1 MERQRSFWSMCVVVL
16 GLVVSGCPASRSAIQ
31 VTVEVAPTVR
41 STCFRVVAQSP
52 GGAEVVSEP
61 VARKDRLVVAV
72 YSSEALTGT
81 VTLTARGFVGKGCD
95 APQTLNDESAPVQQ
109 AFVKDEVTKVTL
121 SVGPLPTTVDAD
133 ADGFRAASKDGPD
146 CSDTNAAINPA
157 AAELCGDRLD
167 NDCDTLADCAAP
179 TCEGFTC
186 DDQNLCTTQDR
197 CRAGSCGGSQVQ
209 CMASTGQCGTAG
221 ACNPVTGACVFT
233 SVDAGTTCD
242 DGNPCTG
249 PDVCLTD
256 GGCGGSTAM
265 CTTPPGPCF
274 ASSGVCRGDAGCSYA
289 PLDAGATCSDG
300 NACTTNDSCN
310 ATGACSGTTVTCASP
325 PGQCFATF
333 GMCNPMDGGCSYQV
347 SAGAGCNDGVL
358 CTAGDTC
365 QADGGCVGAAFT
377 CTSPPG
383 ACYGSTGACLGDG
396 GCAYSGLAVGTAC
409 TDGNRCTTN
418 DACSAS
424 LTCDAVAVSCT
435 TPPGQCFGGGA
446 CDVDAGCQY
455 SVMPGA
461 ACADGDPCTLGESCL
476 DDGGCGGGTSF
487 TCTSPPS
494 SCFGASGSCIADGGC
509 TYALGTLYQGCDGG
523 ACRADG
529 GCAAPTFPYAPSNF
543 SPAVV
548 AAAGLVGAV
557 TLNCAAVFD
566 SSPDASVAFVNWCGQ
581 PQPSVVTVSQDG
593 GADVVVLGMYGL
605 DVTAAGSL
613 RVQGSR
619 PVILAVFDS
628 ATIAGQLLSNAQLD
642 TPGAGGSLAA
652 CGASSGGNGSTSN
665 GRGGGGGGGGFGTAG
680 AIGGRGDSTAGT
692 VGALGTAFGSVDA
705 VPLRGGCSGGNG
717 GGTTGFGARGAGG
730 GALQLSVAS
739 SLRVSGTVSASGGGG
754 RPGTANSSGGGG
766 GGSGGSVLLEA
777 AAMTVTNSARLTS
790 NGGSG
795 GEGADGNTNGGTGA
809 NGSTTTNAPAPGGSG
824 NNGGNGGNGGAAG
837 TPPTNGGDDNR
848 GGGGGGGAVG
858 RIRLN
863 GFGACTIDGA
873 AVVSPAASRSGC
885 P

>member
-1 MERQRSFWSMCVVVL
+1 MERQRSFWFVRVVVL
-16 GLVVSGCPASRSAIQ
+16 GLVVSACPASRSAIQ

-41 STCFRVVAQSP
+41 STCFRVVAQGAS
-52 GGAEVVSEP
+52 GGEVLSEP
-61 VARKDRLVVAV
+61 IARKDTLVVAV
-72 YSSEALTGT
+72 YSSDQLSGT

-95 APQTLNDESAPVQQ
+95 APQLLNDESAPAQQ
-109 AFVKDEVTKVTL
+109 TFVKDEVSKVTL
-121 SVGPLPTTVDAD
+121 NVGPLPVTVDAD
-133 ADGFRAASKDGPD
+133 ADGFRAATKDGPD

-197 CRAGSCGGSQVQ
+197 CRMGSCGGTQVQ
-209 CMASTGQCGTAG
+209 CMPTSGQCAGAG
-221 ACNPVTGACVFT
+221 ACNPATGACVFT
-233 SVDAGTTCD
+233 SVDAGTACD
-242 DGNPCTG
+242 DGNACTG

-256 GGCGGSTAM
+256 GGCGGTTAM

-289 PLDAGATCSDG
+289 PLDAGAVCSDG
-300 NACTTNDSCN
+300 NACTTNDRCG
-310 ATGACSGTTVTCASP
+310 ATGACSGTTVTCAAS

-347 SAGAGCNDGVL
+347 STGVGCNDGVA

-365 QADGGCVGAAFT
+365 QVDGGCVGSAFS
-377 CTSPPG
+377 CTSPPS
-383 ACYGSTGACLGDG
+383 ACYGAAGACLTDG
-396 GCAYSGLAVGTAC
+396 GCNYTGVAVGTAC
-409 TDGNRCTTN
+409 NDGNRCTTN
-418 DACSAS
+418 DACSAG
-424 LTCDAVAVSCT
+424 LTCDAVAVSCN
-435 TPPGQCFGGGA
+435 TPPGPCFGNGA

-455 SVMPGA
+455 SLTPGA
-461 ACADGDPCTLGESCL
+461 ACSDGDSCTLAESCL
-476 DDGGCGGGTSF
+476 ADGGCGGGTSF
-487 TCTSPPS
+487 TCAAPPS
-494 SCFGASGSCIADGGC
+494 SCFGASGSCLSDGGC
-509 TYALGTLYQGCDGG
+509 SYPLGALYQGCDGG

-529 GCAAPTFPYAPSNF
+529 GCAAPTFPYTPSNF

-566 SSPDASVAFVNWCGQ
+566 SSPDASVAFVSWCGQ
-581 PQPSVVTVSQDG
+581 PQPSVVAVAQDG
-593 GADVVVLGMYGL
+593 GSEVVVLGMYGL

-613 RVQGSR
+613 RVLGSR

-642 TPGAGGSLAA
+642 TPGAGGSLAS
-652 CGASSGGNGSTSN
+652 CGASAGGNGSTSN
-665 GRGGGGGGGGFGTAG
+665 NRGGGGGGGGFGTAG
-680 AIGGRGDSTAGT
+680 AIGGRGDNAAGT
-692 VGALGTAFGSVDA
+692 VGALGAAFGSVDA
-705 VPLRGGCSGGNG
+705 VPLRGGCPGGNG
-717 GGTTGFGARGAGG
+717 GGTGFGARGAGG

-754 RPGTANSSGGGG
+754 RPGSANSSGGGG
-766 GGSGGSVLLEA
+766 GGSGGTVLLEA
-777 AAMTVTNSARLTS
+777 AAMAITSAARVTS
-790 NGGSG
+790 NGGGG
-795 GEGADGNTNGGTGA
+795 GEGADGNTSGGTGT
-809 NGSTTTNAPAPGGSG
+809 NGATTTSTPASGGSG
-824 NNGGNGGNGGAAG
+824 NNGGNGGNGGAGSTTPTGG
-837 TPPTNGGDDNR
+837 TDDNR

-863 GFGACTIDGA
+863 GFGACTVDAA
-873 AVVSPAASRSGC
+873 AVVSPAPSRPGC